1 MKSLT
6 DECRACRVR
15 IGKKK
20 NMNIRTLK
28 RMKCNLV
35 AVTSLGG
42 FSTL

>member
-15 IGKKK
+15 IGKK